1 MQRYYSN
8 AFTDTLKQ
16 DALNVFLGCFQP
28 NDSSTPLWDLD
39 SDYNLHNHSL
49 SPPPP
54 LVNKV
59 LFSNLYLDSY
69 ALSLPTVRQLV
80 ESSIK
85 KALTDETCEA
95 VALVPVNSKKR
106 LKKVLQ
112 SEDLTIRTDKIA
124 DVVAYIR
131 DLDIP
136 EIDRVHLLKSYFLR
150 NYNALQQELHEASQQ
165 QDGAAS
171 AEPDSKGDK
180 AHAFPS
186 KMQLKIAIRNIGRLE
201 KRKFLRTV
209 ASRKISSVAGVW
221 WKSALQEYE
230 DSLYGTAPQLVRVST
245 GRAPRPIQKP
255 PSYFHRVY
263 SPYELSEFD
272 TLLSLD
278 FFAPIDAANDITEL
292 SARPGSVSPNHM
304 AGSPGA
310 AAAEPVSAQ
319 APTAAAIATARAAL
333 MKKFD
338 REYLLGTARANN
350 SYAVAHMHDEY
361 PAASVPTNQDFTYN
375 VNQRQNSVP
384 RGLGGAKSG
393 STASEGYYNP
403 ADQNDQSGT
412 SNAGFQIARY
422 MRKLVG
428 GFLRKE
434 DNPTAPTSVGKP
446 SQKSRSGKLEWDWY
460 HHMINYPE
468 HRVSRKTSQLYSRY
482 EAVAQN
488 NLLLMERM
496 GNQRLAEEEYFI
508 LLRDYNI
515 DADNVTGM
523 EHLSIESYVS
533 SEINQGVYQGMQ
545 QRESAI
551 AAHSFLMTSLVQV
564 ETELQQSVTNLPSS
578 QAREPFVPV
587 PVAAAPKGRSGSSPL
602 KRGQHV
608 GILQNSGVNKADS
621 TMDIKTVVRH
631 ALQRHPTLETH
642 LEQCLSRVD
651 HVRGLERE
659 LRKNVSDYIGQQSTY
674 AKEISYDHVSTRL
687 SSTSSESSIVEYCM
701 LYDHLSLAKDLAD
714 VEFLASCH
722 PAYESFEEFSN
733 LRQILAPLASR
744 QIKHKEAIV
753 KKRAEEIAQ
762 AEAEAAAAAAATSA
776 SADAT
781 ASVSEQLGLG
791 GNIAGLQEDLKTDY
805 SLDRYNH
812 PFPYLDNI
820 ALPGLSQPGQ
830 EFFQLDYDLYVRS
843 TNPFMQLNE
852 AAASSLVQ
860 TLSAY

>member
-1 MQRYYSN
+1 M
-8 AFTDTLKQ
+8 
-16 DALNVFLGCFQP
+16 
-28 NDSSTPLWDLD
+28 
-39 SDYNLHNHSL
+39 
-49 SPPPP
+49 
-54 LVNKV
+54 NKV
-59 LFSNLYLDSY
+59 LFGNLYLDSY
-69 ALSLPTVRQLV
+69 ALGLPVVRQLV

-95 VALVPVNSKKR
+95 VQLVPVNSKKKLR
-106 LKKVLQ
+106 KVLQ
-112 SEDLTIRTDKIA
+112 SDELTIRTDKIA
-124 DVVAYIR
+124 DVVAYLKE
-131 DLDIP
+131 LDIP
-136 EIDRVHLLKSYFLR
+136 DIDRVHLLKSYFLR
-150 NYNALQQELHEASQQ
+150 NYNALQQELYEAAQQHQ
-165 QDGAAS
+165 QDSVRAAS
-171 AEPDSKGDK
+171 TDPDSKGDK

-272 TLLSLD
+272 TLLNLD

-292 SARPGSVSPNHM
+292 SARPGSASPNHM
-304 AGSPGA
+304 ANSSVARP
-310 AAAEPVSAQ
+310 EPVPTLV
-319 APTAAAIATARAAL
+319 PTAAAIASARAAL
-333 MKKFD
+333 SRKFD
-338 REYLLGTARANN
+338 REYLLGTARASN

-361 PAASVPTNQDFTYN
+361 PAASVPTSQDFAYN
-375 VNQRQNSVP
+375 GHQRQNSVP
-384 RGLGGAKSG
+384 RGLSGAKSG

-412 SNAGFQIARY
+412 ANAGFQIARY

-434 DNPTAPTSVGKP
+434 DNPAAPTSVGKP

-460 HHMINYPE
+460 HHMINFHE
-468 HRVSRKTSQLYSRY
+468 HRVSRKASQLYSRY

-564 ETELQQSVTNLPSS
+564 ESELQQSASNLPSS
-578 QAREPFVPV
+578 QAQEPF
-587 PVAAAPKGRSGSSPL
+587 APAQATVSSKVRGVSSPL

-608 GILQNSGVNKADS
+608 GILTNSSTSKHDTATDKKAL
-621 TMDIKTVVRH
+621 VRQ
-631 ALQRHPTLETH
+631 ALQRHPTLESHIET
-642 LEQCLSRVD
+642 CLTRVG

-659 LRKNVSDYIGQQSTY
+659 LRKNVSDYICQQSAY

-687 SSTSSESSIVEYCM
+687 GSTSSESTIIEYCM
-701 LYDHLSLAKDLAD
+701 LFDHLSLAKDLAD

-722 PAYESFEEFSN
+722 PSYEFFEEFSN

-753 KKRAEEIAQ
+753 KKRVEELAQ
-762 AEAEAAAAAAATSA
+762 AEAVAAVAAASA
-776 SADAT
+776 SGEPS

-791 GNIAGLQEDLKTDY
+791 SNITSLQEDLKTDY

-820 ALPGLSQPGQ
+820 ALPGLTQPSQ

-860 TLSAY
+860 ALSAY